1 MTDIEIE
8 EKIRIRNKRIGAY
21 VSKKIIQ
28 EELRIEDVALYFN
41 AIFNNENRCQC
52 SDLIIFK
59 SEGEFIIVD
68 SNNRNVFWCKI
79 LGWTILEIMSLK
91 DEKLLIDFILK

>member
-1 MTDIEIE
+1 
-8 EKIRIRNKRIGAY
+8 
-21 VSKKIIQ
+21 
-28 EELRIEDVALYFN
+28 LN

-59 SEGEFIIVD
+59 SEGDFIIVD
-68 SNNRNVFWCKI
+68 SDNRNVFCCKI
-79 LGWTILEIMSLK
+79 LGRTILEIMSLK